1 MADWMQIQSEDDI
14 YLALHSARVMMNELS
29 FSEMNQ
35 QKVIVSVSELTR
47 NILDHAESRGYVSF
61 EFVEGRGIRITV
73 QDRGK
78 GISNLDR
85 VMSGEAV
92 QPYRGLGLGLA
103 GAKRMMDQFEIYTS
117 KEGTKIVCTKW
128 K

>member
-1 MADWMQIQSEDDI
+1 MGWTQIHSEDDI
-14 YLALHSARVMMNELS
+14 YRALHNIRVMMNELS
-29 FSEMNQ
+29 FSEMNL

-47 NILDHAESRGYVSF
+47 NILDHAESRGYVSY
-61 EFVEGRGIRITV
+61 EIVVGRGIRITV

-78 GISNLDR
+78 GISNLDQ

-92 QPYRGLGLGLA
+92 RHYRGLGLGLA
-103 GAKRMMDQFEIYTS
+103 GAKRMMDEFEIYTS